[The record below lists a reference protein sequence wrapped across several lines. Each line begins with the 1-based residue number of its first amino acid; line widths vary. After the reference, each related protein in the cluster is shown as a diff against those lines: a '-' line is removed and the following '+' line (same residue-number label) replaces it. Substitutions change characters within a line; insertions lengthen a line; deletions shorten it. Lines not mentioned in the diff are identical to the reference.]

1 MWGDPHSCS
10 LGTDSS
16 EFESMVF
23 FFFFLEMGNLGESQA
38 FACDLGDDDFPLGT
52 PGDFDKVG
60 AEQDTYRSV
69 CV

>member
-1 MWGDPHSCS
+1 MPTMS
-10 LGTDSS
+10 LS
-16 EFESMVF
+16 
-23 FFFFLEMGNLGESQA
+23 A